1 MKEITRIHL
10 AKVAYDIEID
20 AKKDVEKYIK
30 ELEVYAGEPE
40 LMNDIEIRMTELL
53 AERGVSSGGVI
64 SKADVE
70 AVRQRLGEPSDF
82 APEGSSQPVEAVVPE
97 ESRKRLYR
105 DTDDAVV
112 GGVLSGIARYFSF
125 DPIWA
130 RLAFIVL
137 LFVSHGALLIPYLIA
152 WLIIPPARTAVEKL
166 RMSGKPVTLE
176 SIKKFGEQA
185 QPTVNHSADILKNI
199 LAIGS
204 GILLLLTGAG
214 ALIATTVVGFGLP
227 FGTTGNSPIA
237 HYIPDSPWLWTAL
250 ALMVVAGLLFSSLC
264 FVLANSVFRRTWD
277 KRTTTIVVAIVA
289 VGLVSAISGAVLGSV
304 GYYNERESLNDLRQ
318 TSSVNLPANFKSVTS
333 FTIKNGDDFASNA
346 HVEYIVSDKVRWEID
361 TLPCP
366 VKPTYEISDDSKA
379 ATMTLAAEDCGGDDK
394 GQSRWIN
401 LVDPV
406 IRIYGP
412 ALTELN
418 LEENT
423 NVRYYNSN
431 KQNELKV
438 VSKSADFE
446 LTGSYESV
454 VIDATD
460 GAITLD
466 KASVRDLNVDSKG
479 VAETSAG
486 VVRNLTVT
494 MPDSC
499 PVYDSLEKTDSFVQ
513 VRDVSS
519 GKFTLNGEEKLKQNI
534 GTSCGSVIIG
544 DEEE

>member
-20 AKKDVEKYIK
+20 AKREIEKYIK
-30 ELEVYAGEPE
+30 ELEIYAGEPE

-53 AERGVSSGGVI
+53 AERGVMSGGVI
-64 SKADVE
+64 AKADVE

-82 APEGSSQPVEAVVPE
+82 APEGASQPAETIMPDE
-97 ESRKRLYR
+97 PRKRLYR

-112 GGVLSGIARYFSF
+112 SGVLSGIARYFGF
-125 DPIWA
+125 DPIWV
-130 RLAFIVL
+130 RLVFILL

-152 WLIIPPARTAVEKL
+152 WLIIPPARTAAEKL

-185 QPTVNHSADILKNI
+185 QPTTSHSASILKNI
-199 LAIGS
+199 LAIGL
-204 GILLLLTGAG
+204 GILLLLTGIG
-214 ALIATTVVGFGLP
+214 VLIATTVIGFGLP
-227 FGTTGNSPIA
+227 FGTTGVSLITN
-237 HYIPDSPWLWTAL
+237 YIPDSPWLWTAL
-250 ALMVVAGLLFSSLC
+250 ALMVVAGLSFSALC

-277 KRTTTIVVAIVA
+277 KRTTTIVAVIVA
-289 VGLVSAISGAVLGSV
+289 VGLVSAIGGAALGSV
-304 GYYNERESLNDLRQ
+304 GYYNERESINNSRR

-346 HVEYIVSDKVRWEID
+346 HVEYIVSDKARWEID
-361 TLPCP
+361 TLPCL
-366 VKPTYEISDDSKA
+366 VKPTFEIANDSKA
-379 ATMTLAAEDCGGDDK
+379 ATMTLAAEDCGTDNN
-394 GQSRWIN
+394 QSRWIN

-438 VSKSADFE
+438 VSKSAKFE
-446 LTGSYESV
+446 LSGSYDAVTISMDDSSV
-454 VIDATD
+454 ELEGA
-460 GAITLD
+460 AITALSID
-466 KASVRDLNVDSKG
+466 NNRGDV
-479 VAETSAG
+479 TAG
-486 VVRNLTVT
+486 VVRSLNVT
-494 MPDSC
+494 QPDSC
-499 PVYDSLEKTDSFVQ
+499 AIDSSRGANASIEVQ
-513 VRDVSS
+513 AVSS
-519 GKFTLNGEEKLKQNI
+519 GKITYNGNERVAKDIENV
-534 GTSCGSVIIG
+534 CGEITIESEG
-544 DEEE
+544 K